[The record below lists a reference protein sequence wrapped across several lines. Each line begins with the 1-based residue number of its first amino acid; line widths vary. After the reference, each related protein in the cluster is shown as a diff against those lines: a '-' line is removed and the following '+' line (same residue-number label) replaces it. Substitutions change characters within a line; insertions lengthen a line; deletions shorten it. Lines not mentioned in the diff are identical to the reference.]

1 MEKRGTFV
9 SFSLAMLL
17 QAPTYIAYAFVN
29 HNNFLWLMTLVRL
42 SQHAMGMLLT
52 YSASNIIYIS
62 LPPKDQTNYISFN
75 TVVSNAAVFF
85 SMLTGTGIVAAMG
98 DSTVPFLGSPMNSV
112 QLLLLATGVLLVGF
126 GVLIVALRRKLPQ
139 ESIRG

>member
-1 MEKRGTFV
+1 
-9 SFSLAMLL
+9 
-17 QAPTYIAYAFVN
+17 
-29 HNNFLWLMTLVRL
+29 
-42 SQHAMGMLLT
+42 
-52 YSASNIIYIS
+52 
-62 LPPKDQTNYISFN
+62 
-75 TVVSNAAVFF
+75 
-85 SMLTGTGIVAAMG
+85 MG

>member
-1 MEKRGTFV
+1 MEKKGTF
-9 SFSLAMLL
+9 SSLSLALLL
-17 QAPTYIAYAFVN
+17 QAPTYIAFAFVN

-42 SQHAMGMLLT
+42 GQHAMGMLLT
-52 YSASNIIYIS
+52 YSAGNIIYIS

-85 SMLTGTGIVAAMG
+85 SMLTGTGVVAAMG
-98 DSTVPFLGSPMNSV
+98 DSTVKLLGFSMNSV

-126 GVLIVALRRKLPQ
+126 SALIVALRRKLPQ
-139 ESIRG
+139 EPTRG